1 MKSGFAALI
10 GRPNVGKST
19 LLNRLTGEKVA
30 IVSPKPQ
37 TTRGRI
43 LGVVTRAEGQV
54 AFVDTPGIHPAKGPL
69 NRHMVDV
76 ALTALAEAD
85 LVLFMIEPK
94 GGKVDPAN
102 RLILEKLAGR
112 PAILAIN
119 KVDSIP
125 KPALLPVIDLYRQE
139 LPFLEIVPISAMEGD
154 GVDLLLRA
162 VIAHLPEGPRLFDP
176 ETFTDQQERDLV
188 AELVREQ
195 VIKKTQQE
203 LPYSTAVAID
213 VFDES
218 DRAKRK
224 LVRIAATVYVERESQ
239 KGIVIGKRGQM
250 LKEIGS
256 AARKQVERLLDAR
269 TYLSLRVKVEP
280 DWSERPDALKKLG
293 YG

>member
-1 MKSGFAALI
+1 
-10 GRPNVGKST
+10 
-19 LLNRLTGEKVA
+19 VA

-43 LGVVTRAEGQV
+43 LGVVTRPEAQV
-54 AFVDTPGIHPAKGPL
+54 AFVDTPGIHQAKGPL

-76 ALTALAEAD
+76 ALAAIAEAD

-94 GGKVDPAN
+94 GGKVDPGN
-102 RLILEKLAGR
+102 RFILDRLKGKPVL
-112 PAILAIN
+112 LAIN
-119 KVDSIP
+119 KVDAIP
-125 KPALLPVIDLYRQE
+125 KPVLLPIIDLYRTE
-139 LPFLEIVPISAMEGD
+139 LPFLEIIPISALDGD
-154 GVDLLLRA
+154 GIEQLLRA
-162 VIAHLPEGPRLFDP
+162 VFAHLPEGPRLFDP

-195 VIKKTQQE
+195 VIRKMEQE

-218 DRAKRK
+218 DRATRR

-250 LKEIGS
+250 LKEIGT
-256 AARKQVERLLDAR
+256 AARKQVERLLGAR
-269 TYLSLRVKVEP
+269 TFLSLRVKVEP

-293 YG
+293 YA